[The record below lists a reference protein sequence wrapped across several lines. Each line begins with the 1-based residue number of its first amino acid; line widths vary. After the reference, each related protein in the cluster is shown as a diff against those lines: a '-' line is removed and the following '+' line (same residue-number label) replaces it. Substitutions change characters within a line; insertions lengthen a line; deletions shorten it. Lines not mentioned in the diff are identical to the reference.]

1 MWGLFPGKNALLE
14 YYDMGGFVML
24 PLVLVA
30 IVLWYALAYRALN
43 IRSSQY
49 NPRDLIR
56 RAEKGKKKFKRLK
69 STPALAAKFAVKQ
82 SRKTESRVLLK
93 AIIEEEFENMKL
105 GLSENKTLVRSL
117 VAVAPLLGLL
127 GTVDGMIETFN
138 SLGDMTLFSQT
149 GGIAGG
155 ISKALFT
162 TQMGL
167 AISIPGLLLGRV
179 IERKEMNV
187 RRELDQIRD
196 LVCAKAA
203 TRTKDKSVEVLG
215 LH

>member
-1 MWGLFPGKNALLE
+1 MWGLFPSQSALLD
-14 YYDMGGFVML
+14 YYEMGGFVML
-24 PLVLVA
+24 PLIFVA
-30 IVLWYALAYRALN
+30 VVLWYALAYRALN

-56 RAEKGKKKFKRLK
+56 RAKKDKKKFKRLK
-69 STPALAAKFAVKQ
+69 STTALAAKFAVTQ
-82 SRKTESRVLLK
+82 SKKIESRNQLK
-93 AIIEEEFENMKL
+93 VVIDQEFEKL
-105 GLSENKTLVRSL
+105 KQGLTDYKTLVRSL
-117 VAVAPLLGLL
+117 VAIAPLLGLL

-138 SLGDMTLFSQT
+138 SLGDMALFSQT

-167 AISIPGLLLGRV
+167 AISIPGLLLGRI

-196 LVCAKAA
+196 LVCAMAA
-203 TRTKDKSVEVLG
+203 IRSKGASA
-215 LH
+215 